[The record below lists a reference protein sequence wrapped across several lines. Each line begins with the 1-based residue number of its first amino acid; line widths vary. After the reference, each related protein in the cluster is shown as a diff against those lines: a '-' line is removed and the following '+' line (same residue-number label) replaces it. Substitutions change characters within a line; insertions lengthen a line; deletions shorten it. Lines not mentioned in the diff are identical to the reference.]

1 MNGAS
6 WLMNS
11 GGDMTEKPFDI
22 LIIGGGLV
30 GTSLLCALEPIIKSH
45 QLKVGLIESHDLD
58 KPGDT
63 PPSYDAR
70 ASALSYGTRLIY
82 EQLGIWKE
90 LSDDAMPILD
100 IHVSDRGH
108 FGQTHLNHNE
118 ENVPALGYVIENF
131 RLGKVLLRRLKAF
144 RDQQLIEVLSPAE
157 VTGIKPLPEARMSVE
172 VITGNDQ
179 SNSQHNSQNNYQ
191 AGLVILADGGRSSLL
206 DKLNISRKQ
215 FDYQQHALVANVSL
229 DRPHAGIAYERF
241 AGEGP
246 MALLPL
252 TGTEAGDYRCGL
264 VWTLPNRQ
272 IGDYMALDEES
283 FMERLQ
289 QLFGTR
295 AGRFVRLGQRSSYPL
310 SLNVAR
316 EQVRPGLV
324 VLGNAAHAMHPV
336 AGQGYNLAI
345 RDAMALVNN
354 ISDSLAAG
362 KSPGQLSQLLQY
374 VEGQKRDQTKTLDFC
389 DNLVKLFARKE
400 AGVILARNLGLTGL
414 NVSRRLKTRFAR
426 KAMGL

>member
-1 MNGAS
+1 
-6 WLMNS
+6 
-11 GGDMTEKPFDI
+11 MTEKQFDI

-30 GTSLLCALEPIIKSH
+30 GTSLLCALEPVIRANR
-45 QLKVGLIESHDLD
+45 LKVGLVESHDLD
-58 KPGDT
+58 EPRDS

-82 EQLGIWKE
+82 DQLGIWQD
-90 LSDDAMPILD
+90 LSDDATPILD
-100 IHVSDRGH
+100 IHVSDKGH
-108 FGQTHLNHNE
+108 FGQTHLNHQA

-131 RLGKVLLRRLKAF
+131 RLGKVLLERLKGF

-157 VTGIKPLPEARMSVE
+157 VTGMKPLPEARMAVE
-172 VITGNDQ
+172 V
-179 SNSQHNSQNNYQ
+179 
-191 AGLVILADGGRSSLL
+191 AGREGRSEVLANLTILADGGRSPLL
-206 DKLNISRKQ
+206 DKLKISRKQ

-229 DRPHAGIAYERF
+229 DRSHAGIAYERF

-252 TGTEAGDYRCGL
+252 KGTEAGDHRCGM
-264 VWTLPNRQ
+264 VWTVPNRQ
-272 IGDYMALDEES
+272 INEYLALDDQA
-283 FMERLQ
+283 FLDQLQ
-289 QLFGTR
+289 QLFGSR
-295 AGRFVRLGQRSSYPL
+295 AGRFIRLGQRNSYPL
-310 SLNVAR
+310 ILNVAR

-345 RDAMALVNN
+345 RDTMALVES
-354 ISDSLAAG
+354 IDHSLAAG
-362 KSPGQLSQLLQY
+362 KSPGELSQLLQY
-374 VEGQKRDQTKTLDFC
+374 VERQKRDQNLTLDFC

-400 AGVILARNLGLTGL
+400 TGVILARNLGLAGL

>member
-1 MNGAS
+1 MANEF
-6 WLMNS
+6 
-11 GGDMTEKPFDI
+11 GGDMTEKQFDI

-30 GTSLLCALEPIIKSH
+30 GTSFLCALEPIIKSH

-58 KPGDT
+58 KSGDT

-108 FGQTHLNHNE
+108 FGQVHLNHNE

-131 RLGKVLLRRLKAF
+131 RLGKVLLRCLKAF

-157 VTGIKPLPEARMSVE
+157 VTGIKPLPEARMAVE
-172 VITGNDQ
+172 VIAGNDR
-179 SNSQHNSQNNYQ
+179 NVYQ
-191 AGLVILADGGRSSLL
+191 ADLTILADGGRSSLL

-272 IGDYMALDEES
+272 IDDYMALDEES
-283 FMERLQ
+283 FMKRLQ

-324 VLGNAAHAMHPV
+324 VLGNAAHVMHPV

-345 RDAMALVNN
+345 RDAMALVSN
-354 ISDSLAAG
+354 ISDSLAAE

-374 VEGQKRDQTKTLDFC
+374 VEGQKRDQTMTLDFC

-400 AGVILARNLGLTGL
+400 TGVILARNLGLTGL